1 MAGEQG
7 KAVLAGGAIVTAAIL
22 ATLLATKKAE
32 AQPGTPGNTIVTLDD
47 PAMQALLGLLQR
59 SEFMNTDLD
68 SVVAILNDL
77 KVGIN
82 QLAEVLAQLPGG
94 GGGGGILKNPKGG
107 VAWRTVCPATNTAY
121 QLPSRIIPYDKELAI
136 KALPANGG
144 NIFVAF
150 SATGATNIGDSYP
163 LIANEAI
170 HYKIYDSGVIWIS
183 ATAAGEGVVCT
194 VEQEV

>member
-77 KVGIN
+77 KTGMN
-82 QLAEVLAQLPGG
+82 QLALAISQLVGG
-94 GGGGGILKNPKGG
+94 GGVMDNPKGG

>member
-7 KAVLAGGAIVTAAIL
+7 KAVLAGGAAVTAAII
-22 ATLLATKKAE
+22 ATLLATRKAG
-32 AQPGTPGNTIVTLDD
+32 AQPPSGSTLVTLDD
-47 PAMQALLGLLQR
+47 AAMQTLLGLLQG
-59 SEFMNTDLD
+59 SENIDTDLD
-68 SVVAILNDL
+68 SVVAILTDL
-77 KVGIN
+77 NVGVN
-82 QLAEVLAQLPGG
+82 QLALAISQLVGG
-94 GGGGGILKNPKGG
+94 GGVMLNPNGG
-107 VAWRTVCPATNTAY
+107 VAWRTVCPAANTAY

-150 SATGATNIGDSYP
+150 SATGAININDSYP

-170 HYKIYDSGVIWIS
+170 HYKIYDSQVIWIS

-194 VEQEV
+194 VEQGV